1 MTKTFT
7 ESEVTIDTLV
17 AHVHDSGL
25 TPHEVQPDGIWMR
38 SPKGLGFHSS
48 IIEDRKFIRFA
59 TYLPL
64 SQHATIGQK
73 HELARR
79 LNEKV
84 FLPVFMLDP
93 DADLNVMYAM
103 PFSGGLIAEAFMSIV
118 NRFGSLLE
126 FVVATYGDDLIVFD
140 VPIIE
145 ARTTNGGTALGRGE
159 LLR

>member
-1 MTKTFT
+1 
-7 ESEVTIDTLV
+7 
-17 AHVHDSGL
+17 
-25 TPHEVQPDGIWMR
+25 
-38 SPKGLGFHSS
+38 
-48 IIEDRKFIRFA
+48 
-59 TYLPL
+59 
-64 SQHATIGQK
+64 
-73 HELARR
+73 
-79 LNEKV
+79 
-84 FLPVFMLDP
+84 MLDP